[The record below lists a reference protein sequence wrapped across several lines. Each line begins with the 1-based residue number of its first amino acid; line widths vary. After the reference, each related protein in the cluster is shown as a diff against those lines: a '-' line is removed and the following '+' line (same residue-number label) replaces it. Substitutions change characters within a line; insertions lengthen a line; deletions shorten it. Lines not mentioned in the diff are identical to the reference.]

1 MENKLKSSNTINILR
16 PVLLLLVIFNHCTP
30 GLENISNEN
39 DYILNLFRIYFG
51 KTLTPAAVS
60 VFFVISGYLYFAN
73 IQQFNKKIYI
83 SKTKSRLK
91 TLVVPYI
98 LWNFAGVIIIFINGK
113 QEVLSSI
120 TKFLSYFWCNNVWN
134 DNTLNCLGLNTPLY
148 APIDWPLW
156 YLRDLIVM
164 SFLSPLIYWA
174 VKKFK
179 LMYIILLIP
188 FFVLNIWTIIPGL
201 GVSSF
206 LFFGLGVYLAIYK
219 REMNLGFGKSLKI
232 TTLITALVLSVL
244 SAYLWMKDGITIS
257 NYSLYTLSTVV
268 LVPSI
273 LIVGEILSKKGM
285 KPIEIMVTSSFF
297 VYAFHAFPSINPIL
311 FLNKITKALQVDN
324 SVVIYLVI
332 PFIVYGVCVLVYYLL
347 NRYFPRLIHLTTGR

>member
-1 MENKLKSSNTINILR
+1 M
-16 PVLLLLVIFNHCTP
+16 P
-30 GLENISNEN
+30 
-39 DYILNLFRIYFG
+39 
-51 KTLTPAAVS
+51 
-60 VFFVISGYLYFAN
+60 
-73 IQQFNKKIYI
+73 
-83 SKTKSRLK
+83 
-91 TLVVPYI
+91 
-98 LWNFAGVIIIFINGK
+98 
-113 QEVLSSI
+113 
-120 TKFLSYFWCNNVWN
+120 
-134 DNTLNCLGLNTPLY
+134 NTP
-148 APIDWPLW
+148 
-156 YLRDLIVM
+156 
-164 SFLSPLIYWA
+164 
-174 VKKFK
+174 K
-179 LMYIILLIP
+179 
-188 FFVLNIWTIIPGL
+188 T
-201 GVSSF
+201 
-206 LFFGLGVYLAIYK
+206 
-219 REMNLGFGKSLKI
+219 

-347 NRYFPRLIHLTTGR
+347 NRYFPRLIHFTTGR